1 MKKLLCASLAL
12 LMLLIAPGCA
22 KKQAAAEP
30 SATPAPTASSTP
42 APTEE
47 PEATDPNETD
57 EADYYFDFGQ
67 DDMIRLNYAVSYP
80 ESEMAAAGW
89 TAAEN
94 TRVSALL
101 TLQKS
106 GGTITVLLED
116 APECGSLSEF
126 ADQAEQLAGYSYEG
140 ERERKTAS
148 SFPPPCRTGV
158 LSAS

>member
-1 MKKLLCASLAL
+1 
-12 LMLLIAPGCA
+12 MLLIAPGCA
-22 KKQAAAEP
+22 KNRPPQSLPHACADRFP
-30 SATPAPTASSTP
+30 TP

-101 TLQKS
+101 DAAKS
-106 GGTITVLLED
+106 GGTITV
-116 APECGSLSEF
+116 A
-126 ADQAEQLAGYSYEG
+126 AGG
-140 ERERKTAS
+140 RAGMRR
-148 SFPPPCRTGV
+148 SFRICRSGGAAGRIF
-158 LSAS
+158 L